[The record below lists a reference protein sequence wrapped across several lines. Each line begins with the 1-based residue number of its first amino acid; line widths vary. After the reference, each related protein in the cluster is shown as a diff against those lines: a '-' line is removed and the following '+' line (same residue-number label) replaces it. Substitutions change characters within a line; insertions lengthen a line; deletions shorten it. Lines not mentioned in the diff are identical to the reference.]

1 VRAETEEGAELVAF
15 MLRVLRGTRQPMR
28 LRLEACSW
36 LADGGF
42 GKAVVQLDATMSA
55 TREATV
61 TPLDGVRAEIRA
73 RLTRDGA
80 DAIARRLL
88 GN

>member
-1 VRAETEEGAELVAF
+1 
-15 MLRVLRGTRQPMR
+15 M
-28 LRLEACSW
+28 
-36 LADGGF
+36 
-42 GKAVVQLDATMSA
+42 
-55 TREATV
+55 